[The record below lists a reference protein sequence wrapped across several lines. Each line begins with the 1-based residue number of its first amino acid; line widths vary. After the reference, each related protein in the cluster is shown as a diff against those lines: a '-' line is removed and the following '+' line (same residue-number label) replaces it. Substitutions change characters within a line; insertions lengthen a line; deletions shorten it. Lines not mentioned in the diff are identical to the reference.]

1 MVKATKEKG
10 KCEGIRFSLVDI
22 PNFLL
27 YNTYDILF
35 KKQGRL
41 YDEKVGFGF
50 SAFAL
55 YGVALRLYGYPC
67 NPHDG
72 HVGHERHFVYN
83 HEHFDKHEHL
93 NDKFVYNDDQ
103 ALR

>member
-10 KCEGIRFSLVDI
+10 KCEGIRISLVDI
-22 PNFLL
+22 PNFLF

-67 NPHDG
+67 NDDNH
-72 HVGHERHFVYN
+72 HNHHNHLEHERLGTKEN
-83 HEHFDKHEHL
+83 IG
-93 NDKFVYNDDQ
+93 
-103 ALR
+103 

>member
-10 KCEGIRFSLVDI
+10 KCKSIRFSLVDI

-55 YGVALRLYGYPC
+55 CGIAVCL
-67 NPHDG
+67 
-72 HVGHERHFVYN
+72 
-83 HEHFDKHEHL
+83 
-93 NDKFVYNDDQ
+93 
-103 ALR
+103 